1 VADDEY
7 VGGENAMMGDEARKA
22 RIQRAHSP
30 SCLIGRLMSSRR
42 SGKSVDSQERLE
54 ITRVAGGQPLE
65 PKRAQTTVRIDRLNN
80 FPFISMLHT
89 ASHSA
94 EGVEVLQP
102 KFCRCRLDI
111 APAPKAT
118 STYAFYLI
126 SGEMFYGSSRCS
138 ATAGD
143 LLLVAEG
150 AKIGSALSGN
160 FRALLL
166 IMGEFELLHIDNS
179 QSPVAIHISRH
190 QLLAPLASCLSF
202 ISSRFSSA
210 SEDEYEMLYAAAC
223 GLLPLAIAR
232 SGRPT
237 EPVARS
243 VALKLQKYV
252 ERELQDPD
260 LNAAKVAGHFG
271 ISVRYVHKLFA
282 QQGLT
287 LGDYIKTKRLEQVH
301 FDLTAPVSREQ
312 KIAVI
317 AKKWGFADL
326 STFARAFKGKYGYKP
341 SEAKFT

>member
-1 VADDEY
+1 
-7 VGGENAMMGDEARKA
+7 MMGDDAHKG
-22 RIQRAHSP
+22 RIRRAHSP
-30 SCLIGRLMSSRR
+30 CCLIGGLTPSRR
-42 SGKSVDSQERLE
+42 SGKSVDSREWFE
-54 ITRVAGGQPLE
+54 IARVGCGQPLE
-65 PKRAQTTVRIDRLNN
+65 PERAQTTVRIDRLNN
-80 FPFISMLHT
+80 FPFVSMLHT
-89 ASHSA
+89 AGHSA

-102 KFCRCRLDI
+102 KFCRCMLDI

-118 STYAFYLI
+118 SAYAFYLM
-126 SGEMFYGSSRCS
+126 SGEMFYGSSHCP

-143 LLLVAEG
+143 LLVVTEG
-150 AKIGSALSGN
+150 AKICSALSGN

-166 IMGEFELLHIDNS
+166 IMHEFELPHIGSS
-179 QSPVAIHISRH
+179 QSPVAIHIPRH

-210 SEDEYEMLYAAAC
+210 SKDEYEMLYAAAC

-237 EPVARS
+237 EPAARS

-260 LNAAKVAGHFG
+260 LNAAKIAGHFG
-271 ISVRYVHKLFA
+271 ISIRYVHKLFA

-301 FDLTAPVSREQ
+301 FDLTAPVGREQ

-326 STFARAFKGKYGYKP
+326 STFARAFKGKYGCKP